1 VNIQVTYGL
10 GMPAVEVNS
19 LEDDIACITLN
30 RPDRLNAIDGSLIDG
45 VDEALDVLSG
55 DEFRVAILTGAGRG
69 FCAGADLSGTG
80 EPWVKKPPKPRT
92 TAPPFKVNYD
102 SQVRLAGLFTRIY
115 ELDIPVIAA
124 VNGVAVG
131 GGLAFALVCDIR
143 VASDRAR
150 FGSVFIKAGFSSM
163 DMGTS
168 YLLPKIVGAG
178 VARELMLTG
187 RIIDA
192 AEAYRIKLVHEVV
205 PPDDLMPAALKLARS
220 IAANNAYG
228 VWQTKIGLNAAL
240 DAPSL
245 RHAIELENRTQIL
258 SGFTNN
264 PVEAAMAHREKRAPQ
279 WDPL

>member
-1 VNIQVTYGL
+1 
-10 GMPAVEVNS
+10 MSAVEFET
-19 LEDDIACITLN
+19 LEDNIAGVTLN
-30 RPDRLNAIDGSLIDG
+30 RPDRLNAIDGSLINEMD
-45 VDEALDVLSG
+45 DALDALSSG
-55 DEFRVAILTGAGRG
+55 DFRAAILTGAGRG

-80 EPWVKKPPKPRT
+80 EAWTKN
-92 TAPPFKVNYD
+92 APHTPAFKINYD
-102 SQVRLAGLFTRIY
+102 AQVRLANLYTRLY
-115 ELDIPVIAA
+115 ELPIPVIAA

-131 GGLAFALVCDIR
+131 GGLAFALHADIR
-143 VASDRAR
+143 IASEQAR
-150 FGSVFIKAGFSSM
+150 FGSAFIKAGFSSM

-187 RIIDA
+187 RIIGAD
-192 AEAYRIKLVHEVV
+192 EAYRIKLAHEVV
-205 PPDDLMPAALKLARS
+205 PQDQLMAAALKVARS
-220 IAANNAYG
+220 FAENNAYG

-245 RHAIELENRTQIL
+245 RHAIELENRPQIL

-264 PVEAAMAHREKRAPQ
+264 PIEAARAHREKRAPK